1 MPSLD
6 YLKLREFLLNNFHDG
21 QWDMVLSTNSPET
34 KKIVRYIFHFSSGV
48 IVGSHGRY
56 HLKFGETSNKPF

>member
-21 QWDMVLSTNSPET
+21 HWDMVLNPYSPET
-34 KKIVRYIFHFSSGV
+34 KIRVRFIFLFSSGV

>member
-21 QWDMVLSTNSPET
+21 QWDMVLNPNSPET
-34 KKIVRYIFHFSSGV
+34 KIRVRFFFIFLRG
-48 IVGSHGRY
+48 
-56 HLKFGETSNKPF
+56 